1 MIFEWDEAKA
11 RKNLRKHGV
20 SFGEAI
26 SVFNDPLSATGADPD
41 HSLEEERFVTFGMS
55 WLGRLLFVG
64 HTDRAEVIR
73 IVTTR
78 LATTPERNLY
88 ETG

>member
-1 MIFEWDEAKA
+1 MIFEWDEDKA
-11 RKNLRKHGV
+11 RKNLKKHGV
-20 SFGEAI
+20 SFEEAI
-26 SVFNDPLSATGADPD
+26 SVFNDPLSATGVDPD

-64 HTDRAEVIR
+64 HTDRGETIR
-73 IVTTR
+73 IITTR

-88 ETG
+88 EAG